1 MAGFRPGFGR
11 GGTTHSLLV
20 RETVPAAV
28 GGGDVAD
35 NDDAGFM
42 ISEGRRWVGSF
53 TSKVAVVVVVIGIDG
68 GEPTVDMTVCRGRL
82 NWSELTRHHVILA
95 STALRYRAF
104 STIFHAKLMIAFN
117 SPSDIL
123 R

>member
-20 RETVPAAV
+20 REIVPTDV

-35 NDDAGFM
+35 DDSAGFM
-42 ISEGRRWVGSF
+42 INEGLRWVGGF

-82 NWSELTRHHVILA
+82 NGRNLTRHHVTLA
-95 STALRYRAF
+95 STAL
-104 STIFHAKLMIAFN
+104 
-117 SPSDIL
+117 PD
-123 R
+123 